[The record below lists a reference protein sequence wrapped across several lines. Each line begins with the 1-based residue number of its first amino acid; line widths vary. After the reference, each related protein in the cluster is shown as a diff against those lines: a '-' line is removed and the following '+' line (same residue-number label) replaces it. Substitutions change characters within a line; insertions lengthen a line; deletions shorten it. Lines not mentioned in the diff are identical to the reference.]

1 MSIIITI
8 IKNEFL
14 KLTMGYAYNHLA
26 TIVTGAFALV
36 LTGLWMPMVDFAP
49 ILNFVFIMAV
59 PIMWFLVLTCW
70 LAQKSADWT
79 TNHSHTHETHQKKSL
94 SSAQTVQIEIPK
106 QVNLL
111 EIKQIQD
118 ELSGELNELK
128 SSVELKDSEIE
139 RLNQEILNLK
149 TLVQIESLKA
159 ELANLKILYS
169 KRK

>member
-1 MSIIITI
+1 MIIGITI

-14 KLTMGYAYNHLA
+14 KLTMGYAHNHLA

-49 ILNFVFIMAV
+49 ILNFIFIMAV
-59 PIMWFLVLTCW
+59 PITWFLVLTCW
-70 LAQKSADWT
+70 LAQKSVDWT

-94 SSAQTVQIEIPK
+94 SSTQTVQVGIPK
-106 QVNLL
+106 QVSLL
-111 EIKQIQD
+111 EIKQVQD
-118 ELSGELNELK
+118 QLSGELNGLK

-159 ELANLKILYS
+159 ELANLKILSS

>member
-94 SSAQTVQIEIPK
+94 SSTQTVQVEIPK

>member
-1 MSIIITI
+1 MSISITI

-70 LAQKSADWT
+70 LSQKSVDWT
-79 TNHSHTHETHQKKSL
+79 TKHSHEHPVHQKKSL
-94 SSAQTVQIEIPK
+94 SNIKTIQVTTTN
-106 QVNLL
+106 QVNFS
-111 EIKQIQD
+111 EIKQIQS
-118 ELSGELNELK
+118 ELSAELDELK

-139 RLNQEILNLK
+139 RLNQEITNLQ

-159 ELANLKILYS
+159 ELANLKVLSS

>member
-14 KLTMGYAYNHLA
+14 KLTMGYARNHLA

-49 ILNFVFIMAV
+49 LLNFIFIMAV
-59 PIMWFLVLTCW
+59 PITWFLVLTCW

-94 SSAQTVQIEIPK
+94 SSTQTVQVEIPK

-118 ELSGELNELK
+118 ELSGELNQLK

-159 ELANLKILYS
+159 ELANLKMLYS

>member
-1 MSIIITI
+1 
-8 IKNEFL
+8 
-14 KLTMGYAYNHLA
+14 MGYAHNHLA

-36 LTGLWMPMVDFAP
+36 LTGIWAPMVDYAP
-49 ILNFVFIMAV
+49 NLNFIFIMAV
-59 PIMWFLVLTCW
+59 SITWFMVLTCW
-70 LAQKSADWT
+70 LSQKSADYT
-79 TNHSHTHETHQKKSL
+79 TNHSHTHEIHQKKSL
-94 SSAQTVQIEIPK
+94 SSTQTVQVEIPK

-118 ELSGELNELK
+118 QLSGELNELK

-139 RLNQEILNLK
+139 RLNQEISNLK

-159 ELANLKILYS
+159 ELANLKILSS

>member
-1 MSIIITI
+1 MST
-8 IKNEFL
+8 
-14 KLTMGYAYNHLA
+14 
-26 TIVTGAFALV
+26 
-36 LTGLWMPMVDFAP
+36 
-49 ILNFVFIMAV
+49 
-59 PIMWFLVLTCW
+59 
-70 LAQKSADWT
+70 
-79 TNHSHTHETHQKKSL
+79 
-94 SSAQTVQIEIPK
+94 QTVQVEIPK

-118 ELSGELNELK
+118 QLSGELNGLK

-159 ELANLKILYS
+159 ELANLKILSS